1 MPHRGIFS
9 DVTLPVL
16 SLLGLQLPLTGIV
29 VFQMLDVQ

>member
-1 MPHRGIFS
+1 
-9 DVTLPVL
+9 LPVL